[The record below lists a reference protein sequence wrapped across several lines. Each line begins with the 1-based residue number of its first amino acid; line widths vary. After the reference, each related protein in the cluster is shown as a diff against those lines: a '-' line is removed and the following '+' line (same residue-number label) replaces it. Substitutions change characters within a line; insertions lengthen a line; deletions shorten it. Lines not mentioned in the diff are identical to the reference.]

1 MRKVCL
7 LAAPCLVALAFVSP
21 AAAVPNVKLRA
32 AVVPIPVNPRA
43 RHSHTYPGTGN
54 FLGAAAALETEFKI
68 SGSEYGGFPS
78 PLKEVEVFLP
88 AGAKLHPQG
97 FATCSGA
104 TLEAKGPEGCS
115 KRSYASPPGEANG
128 VVSFGGE
135 RVHEK
140 VLVQGFFAPGGG
152 LTFYVEGR
160 SPVALDKLSPAR
172 VTLAS
177 GKPVVNAEVPLIET
191 VPGAPAA
198 SAEQI
203 KVKVGDCVQEGSQTD
218 LVRNDATQVL
228 KGWPEAD
235 GQADLLQRR
244 IDHGLLFR
252 ALSAAAL
259 RRVLR
264 FL

>member
-1 MRKVCL
+1 MRKLYL

-21 AAAVPNVKLRA
+21 ASAAPRVTLRA
-32 AVVPIPVNPRA
+32 AAVPIPVNPSKAHGR
-43 RHSHTYPGTGN
+43 SYPHTGN
-54 FLGAAAALETEFKI
+54 FLGAPAALETEFKI
-68 SGSEYGGFPS
+68 SGTEYGGFPS

-88 AGAKLHPQG
+88 AGTKLHPQG
-97 FATCSGA
+97 FSTCSGA
-104 TLEAKGPEGCS
+104 RLEAKGPEGCS

-140 VLVQGFFAPGGG
+140 VLVQGFFAPHGG

-160 SPVALDKLSPAR
+160 SPVALEKLSPAR
-172 VTLAS
+172 ISVTS

-203 KVKVGDCVQEGSQTD
+203 KVKVGAAFKKGHKLISYGTMPRKCSKKQG
-218 LVRNDATQVL
+218 L
-228 KGWPEAD
+228 KLTAKLTFYSGESSTVSYTERCP
-235 GQADLLQRR
+235 RR
-244 IDHGLLFR
+244 G
-252 ALSAAAL
+252 
-259 RRVLR
+259 
-264 FL
+264 

>member
-7 LAAPCLVALAFVSP
+7 LVTPCLAAVTLVVPAMAAPVVKFR
-21 AAAVPNVKLRA
+21 AAA
-32 AVVPIPVNPRA
+32 VPIPVNPA
-43 RHSHTYPGTGN
+43 NAHSRTYPGTGN
-54 FLGAAAALETEFKI
+54 FLGAPAALETEFKI

-88 AGAKLHPQG
+88 AGVKLHPQG
-97 FATCSGA
+97 FSTCSGG

-115 KRSYASPPGEANG
+115 KRSFASPPGEANG

-152 LTFYVEGR
+152 LTFFVEGR
-160 SPVALDKLSPAR
+160 SPVSLTKLSPAR
-172 VTLAS
+172 ITSSA
-177 GKPVVNAEVPLIET
+177 GKPVVNDEVPLIET

-203 KVKVGDCVQEGSQTD
+203 KVKVGAAYKKGHKLISYGTMPRKCSKGG
-218 LVRNDATQVL
+218 L
-228 KGWPEAD
+228 KLTAKLTFYSGESSTVSYTERCP
-235 GQADLLQRR
+235 RR
-244 IDHGLLFR
+244 QH
-252 ALSAAAL
+252 
-259 RRVLR
+259 
-264 FL
+264 